1 MKETM
6 KRIFTNPLQTIIVM
20 TGASLLICSAADLV
34 EAVKGNPRTPAFSIM
49 LSKTKPEKV

>member
-20 TGASLLICSAADLV
+20 AGASLLMGSAADLV
-34 EAVKGNPRTPAFSIM
+34 EAVKGNPRTPAFSIT
-49 LSKTKPEKV
+49 LSKTKTKKV